1 MGFTTPCPITITPMK
16 NKITIKSIAVEGKDY
31 ELDPKTKRSR
41 FKQNNTAALTHGG
54 YSKQISPD
62 LLTAMID
69 NDLGF
74 EVGILKGQLS
84 NLAVMGEQ
92 LIQDLHQ
99 QGESATAL
107 SVALSCADRASK
119 LVPQIQKA
127 LESPLVSNTEL
138 DPKKQRLKNRWL
150 KRFHAGECSASDV
163 AYQFEVNNLGQLPL
177 YVMKKLEAEIKSAP
191 SDIDDAQ
198 YSREELHQQLM
209 EYWQETASEEQ
220 LRNEREQAI
229 QREKKRISDRFF
241 NSSNATDLN

>member
-1 MGFTTPCPITITPMK
+1 MKRQKARKNVDYTLDPITSRATFKK
-16 NKITIKSIAVEGKDY
+16 NNK
-31 ELDPKTKRSR
+31 
-41 FKQNNTAALTHGG
+41 AALIHGG
-54 YSKQISPD
+54 YSREINEN
-62 LLTAMID
+62 LLEAILD

-74 EVGILKGQLS
+74 EVGVLKGQLTNIHTLGS
-84 NLAVMGEQ
+84 ELTQ
-92 LIQDLHQ
+92 KLLL
-99 QGESATAL
+99 QGEEATAL
-107 SVALSCADRASK
+107 NVALSCADRASK

-127 LESPLVSNTEL
+127 LESPLTADFEL
-138 DPKKQRLKNRWL
+138 DAKKQRQKNRWL

-163 AYQFEVNNLGQLPL
+163 AYQFEVNNLGQPPL

-198 YSREELHQQLM
+198 YSREELQQQLM

-241 NSSNATDLN
+241 NSSNASDSNQAG